1 MKRQSIAVVLAVLLS
16 CVLSGCGGGGE
27 STDTQTASATESAT
41 QIDPVEQKTQKPA
54 TDPKRAQEIQ
64 NLIRKLRS
72 SDERVAY
79 DAILRLGMIG
89 DETAADPLFDIAR
102 RGKSDRM
109 RQAALKGLANLGDP
123 RAFEMVLDGLRDRD
137 VNVRRNA
144 AANLGHFKNERAIEP
159 LIDALR
165 DDDDWVRMNATG
177 SLKKITRQDHITYD
191 AWMDWYRSRQPS
203 R

>member
-1 MKRQSIAVVLAVLLS
+1 MKHQFIVVFFVVLLS

-27 STDTQTASATESAT
+27 STDTQTASTTESAA
-41 QIDPVEQKTQKPA
+41 QVDPDPQQTRKPA

-64 NLIRKLRS
+64 DLIRKLRS

-79 DAILRLGMIG
+79 DAVLRLGMIG
-89 DETAADPLFDIAR
+89 DETAADPLLDVAR
-102 RGKSDRM
+102 YGKSDRM
-109 RQAALKGLANLGDP
+109 RQAALRGLANLGDT

-144 AANLGHFKNERAIEP
+144 AAGLGQFKNERAIEP

-177 SLKKITRQDHITYD
+177 SLKRITRQDHITYD
-191 AWMDWYRSRQPS
+191 AWMEWYRSRPS
-203 R
+203 SR

>member
-1 MKRQSIAVVLAVLLS
+1 MVVFLVALLS

-27 STDTQTASATESAT
+27 SADTQAASTAEGASQT
-41 QIDPVEQKTQKPA
+41 DPVAQKTQKPA

-64 NLIRKLRS
+64 DLIRKLRS

-79 DAILRLGMIG
+79 DAVLRLGMIG
-89 DETAADPLFDIAR
+89 DETAADPLLDVAR
-102 RGKSDRM
+102 YSKSDRM
-109 RQAALKGLANLGDP
+109 RQAALRGLANLGDP
-123 RAFEMVLDGLRDRD
+123 RAFEMVLDGLLDRD

-144 AANLGHFKNERAIEP
+144 AAELGHFKNERAIEP

-177 SLKKITRQDHITYD
+177 SLKRITRQDHITYD
-191 AWMDWYRSRQPS
+191 AWMEWYRSRPS
-203 R
+203 SR